1 MGNEESENQTS
12 PTYLFKKAMQRGTET
27 QTEFIKRMG
36 SMQFETMQGFMN
48 ILQTITNFNAVFK
61 TTVQSSGRIS
71 IPEAERQALG
81 IEDGDLVQVIIVP
94 LEKGKERNKV
104 KYDSQKFQNKQKGGG
119 NIE

>member
-12 PTYLFKKAMQRGTET
+12 PTYLFKKALQSGTET

-36 SMQFETMQGFMN
+36 SMQFETMQ
-48 ILQTITNFNAVFK
+48 A
-61 TTVQSSGRIS
+61 TVQSSGRMS

-104 KYDSQKFQNKQKGGG
+104 KDDSQKFQNKQKGGG